1 MQIMVDK
8 LLTRVYSS
16 MYKLTAQG
24 NVMQEQLEAIDTAI
38 DALDQMIMDLPL
50 QDSVKRAL
58 TAHLYEMWTEL
69 EEFTELRSAD
79 FD

>member
-1 MQIMVDK
+1 MQ
-8 LLTRVYSS
+8 
-16 MYKLTAQG
+16 Q
-24 NVMQEQLEAIDTAI
+24 QLEAIDTAI
-38 DALDQMIMDLPL
+38 DDLDQMIMDLPL

-58 TAHLYEMWTEL
+58 TAHLRELWQEL